1 MLTLLWFRHFFT
13 SLTASAFACYENFSD
28 VKFVFL
34 LYLVNNAV
42 EFQFNVL
49 VLLNVNMLGKI
60 ITATFGAMTRKQ
72 KKMLFQAIEKR
83 SGHVSALHS
92 ASDGGEGGGGYSIVG
107 IFQIHRGQKFYL
119 CVKKCPCQPAH
130 SGGSTGK

>member
-1 MLTLLWFRHFFT
+1 M
-13 SLTASAFACYENFSD
+13 
-28 VKFVFL
+28 
-34 LYLVNNAV
+34 

-92 ASDGGEGGGGYSIVG
+92 ASDGGEGIPLLE
-107 IFQIHRGQKFYL
+107 FFK
-119 CVKKCPCQPAH
+119 
-130 SGGSTGK
+130 STEAKSFIYV